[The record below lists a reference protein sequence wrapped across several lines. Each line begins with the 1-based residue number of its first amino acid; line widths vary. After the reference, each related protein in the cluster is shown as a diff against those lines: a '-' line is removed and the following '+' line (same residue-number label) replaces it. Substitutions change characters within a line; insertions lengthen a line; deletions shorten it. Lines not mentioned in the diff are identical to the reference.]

1 MKNSILV
8 LAILVA
14 LVSVGCSSKLAT
26 SPISE
31 PTAITTPSI
40 LGSTAYLVSTTVNGE
55 SFTFNSTM
63 DLSSDTS
70 DNVYFTATGTAQIT
84 SIVLTDNTGYTT
96 TYTQNIQLPTQ
107 PGSPSRTITAIS
119 LWRKSNTL
127 YFNPHAIKSIT
138 FFTNN
143 NNSIFVSNVYLQYN

>member
-26 SPISE
+26 SPTSE

-63 DLSSDTS
+63 DLSSDSS

-107 PGSPSRTITAIS
+107 PGSPSCTFAIS

-127 YFNPHAIKSIT
+127 WFDIHNIKSIT
-138 FFTNN
+138 FVTNN
-143 NNSIFVSNVYLQYN
+143 NNSIFVNNVYLQYN